1 MITDARALRKSY
13 VPSELHH
20 RDGQIDHLSSALQ
33 PITDGDCGENAF
45 IFGPAGTGKTTI
57 GKYVLGE
64 LEREALDFNWG
75 YVNCI
80 SEASK
85 AAVLHK
91 LARDAGCGADLRRE
105 GTPTPTFLDRL
116 RGLDGQFVAV
126 LDEVHVLD
134 DMDTLLALYELD
146 DVSMVLIT
154 LDEDRLFAEFD
165 PRVESRLRGAP
176 KISLDKY
183 SQREMVDILKG
194 RVEAGLAPGS
204 ISKQTIIHI
213 ADLAAGDARYAITLL
228 RRAAKQVT
236 ENEGGQ
242 ITPDVVD
249 GVTDEAEQDIRS
261 TRVRD
266 LSTHKRLL
274 YEIIQDAGEIGASEL
289 HATYESRA
297 NDPKTKST
305 RRRYLG
311 SLEDYDLISSHGNG
325 RGKRYEF
332 VMP

>member
-20 RDGQIDHLSSALQ
+20 RDGQIDHLSSALR
-33 PITDGDCGENAF
+33 PITDGDQGEDAF

-57 GKYVLGE
+57 AKYVLGE
-64 LEREALDFNWG
+64 LEREALDVEWA

-85 AAVLHK
+85 AAVLHT
-91 LARDAGCGADLRRE
+91 LVRDAGCGADLRRE

-126 LDEVHVLD
+126 IDEVHVLD
-134 DMDTLLALYELD
+134 DMETLLALYELD
-146 DVSMVLIT
+146 TVSMVLIT
-154 LDEDRLFAEFD
+154 LDEDRLFAEFG

-176 KISLDKY
+176 KISLDRY
-183 SQREMVDILKG
+183 RQRELADILKG

-204 ISKQTIIHI
+204 ISKQTIQHI
-213 ADLAAGDARYAITLL
+213 ADLAAGDARYAITVL
-228 RRAAKQVT
+228 RRAAKQVA
-236 ENEGGQ
+236 ERDGDM
-242 ITPDVVD
+242 ITREVIDD
-249 GVTDEAEQDIRS
+249 VTDAAERDIRS
-261 TRVRD
+261 TRVGY

-274 YEIIQDAGEIGASEL
+274 YDIIKDAGKLGASDL
-289 HATYESRA
+289 HARYAAQA
-297 NDPKTKST
+297 NDPKTKSA
-305 RRRYLG
+305 RRRYLS
-311 SLEDYDLISSHGNG
+311 SLEDYDLITSTGSG

-332 VMP
+332 VTP

>member
-13 VPSELHH
+13 VPQELYH
-20 RDGQIDHLSSALQ
+20 RDGQIDHLSSALR
-33 PITDGDCGENAF
+33 PITDGDQAEDAF

-57 GKYVLGE
+57 AKYVLGE
-64 LEREALDFNWG
+64 LEREALDVEWG

-85 AAVLHK
+85 AAVLHE
-91 LARDAGCGADLRRE
+91 LVRDAGCGADLRRE
-105 GTPTPTFLDRL
+105 GTPTSTFLDRL

-146 DVSMVLIT
+146 NLSMVLIT

-176 KISLDKY
+176 KITLDRY
-183 SQREMVDILKG
+183 REREMVDILKG

-204 ISKQTIIHI
+204 ISKETIMHI

-228 RRAAKQVT
+228 RRAAKHVT
-236 ENEGGQ
+236 EQDGDT
-242 ITPDVVD
+242 ITVDVVER
-249 GVTDEAEQDIRS
+249 VTSEAEQDIRGS
-261 TRVRD
+261 RVRN

-274 YEIIQDAGEIGASEL
+274 YDIIKAAGDIGASDL
-289 HATYESRA
+289 HAMYEARA
-297 NDPKTKST
+297 NDPKSKSA
-305 RRRYLG
+305 RRRYLS
-311 SLEDYDLISSHGNG
+311 SLADYDLITSSGNG
-325 RGKRYEF
+325 RGKKYEF
-332 VMP
+332 VTP